1 MSTTAFPERQGVA
14 WIRLSLMMLLQ
25 YAVWGVWLPILA
37 NYLGAPTEKG
47 GLGFSGSDI
56 GWILGL
62 AGSIG
67 AVSAPFIAG
76 QLADRVMN
84 AERALGALLILGG
97 LLKFVMTYQT
107 SYGAWMFLSI
117 VYSILYMPTLSL
129 SNSVAFAN
137 VNDREKQFPPIRMWG
152 TIGWIIASVA
162 FPLLYMKSNV
172 QFTTAWPFIDGTER
186 PDQVANIKY
195 SMLVSGIISV
205 AYGVFCFF
213 LPKTPPKRDGEP
225 LAFAAAFRLL
235 TRPSCLALLAA
246 ALLISMIHQLYFVR
260 TGPYI
265 TDAIG
270 LPASAVGPTMAIG
283 QVSEIVFL
291 AILGIFLKHIG
302 YKWIIVLGALSYAA
316 RYAIFATIPGAGTV
330 KLAMLLHGMNY
341 GFFFAGAFLF
351 VEKIAP
357 ANIRHSAQTVFGII
371 ILGIGPVLAGF
382 YNQWL
387 DSYAVKDAV
396 AAIGNLSGPS
406 DLSTATTAISA
417 ATTAPTRVFDY
428 ASFWTIQS
436 GIAVVSMLILLVGF
450 PNRWE
455 ERDEPLPPMVPEAAS

>member
-1 MSTTAFPERQGVA
+1 MSTTALEPTARQSVP
-14 WIRLSLMMLLQ
+14 WVRLSLMMFLQ

-37 NYLGAPTEKG
+37 NYLGGSVAKG
-47 GLGFSGSDI
+47 GLGFTGSQI

-84 AERALGALLILGG
+84 AERALGALLILGA
-97 LLKFVMTYQT
+97 LVKFVMTYQT
-107 SYGAWMFLSI
+107 SYASWMILSI
-117 VYSILYMPTLSL
+117 IYSVLYMPTLAL
-129 SNSVAFAN
+129 TNSVAFAHVTN
-137 VNDREKQFPPIRMWG
+137 RDRQFPPIRAWG
-152 TIGWIIASVA
+152 TIGWMVASIG
-162 FPLLYMKSNV
+162 FPLIYMKSGIH
-172 QFTTAWPFIDGTER
+172 FTSAWPFIDGANR
-186 PDQVANIKY
+186 PDQVSQMKY
-195 SMLVSGIISV
+195 SMFVSGVISL
-205 AYGVFCFF
+205 AYGVFCLLA

-225 LAFAAAFRLL
+225 LAFAAAFKLL
-235 TRPSCLALLAA
+235 TRPSCLALMVA

-265 TDAIG
+265 TEAIG
-270 LPASAVGPTMAIG
+270 RPESEVGPITAIG
-283 QVSEIVFL
+283 QFSEIIFL
-291 AILGIFLKHIG
+291 AILGLFLKHIG

-316 RYAIFATIPGAGTV
+316 RYAIFATIPGAGAV

-341 GFFFAGAFLF
+341 GFFFAGAFMF

-371 ILGIGPVLAGF
+371 ILGVGPVLAGV

-387 DSYAVKDAV
+387 DSFAVKDAV
-396 AAIGNLSGPS
+396 QSIGDFSN
-406 DLSTATTAISA
+406 ATTAISA
-417 ATTAPTRVFDY
+417 ATTLPTKVFDY
-428 ASFWTIQS
+428 ATFWTIQS
-436 GIAVVSMLILLVGF
+436 GIAVFSMLILIVGF

-455 ERDEPLPPMVPEAAS
+455 EREEPLAPMVPEA

>member
-1 MSTTAFPERQGVA
+1 MTMSTTALEPTARQPVA
-14 WIRLSLMMLLQ
+14 WVRLSLMMFLQ

-37 NYLGAPTEKG
+37 NYLGKPVEAG
-47 GLGFSGSDI
+47 GLGFSGAQL

-84 AERALGALLILGG
+84 AERALGALLVLGA
-97 LLKFVMTYQT
+97 LVKFVMTYQT
-107 SYGAWMFLSI
+107 SYASWMILSI
-117 VYSILYMPTLSL
+117 VYSILYMPTLAL
-129 SNSVAFAN
+129 TNSVAFAHLT
-137 VNDREKQFPPIRMWG
+137 DREKQFPPIRAWG
-152 TIGWIIASVA
+152 TIGWIVASVA
-162 FPLLYMKSNV
+162 FPLVYMKSGIH
-172 QFTTAWPFIDGTER
+172 FTSSWPFIDGTPR
-186 PDQVANIKY
+186 ADQVAQMKY
-195 SMLVSGIISV
+195 AMFVSGVISLG
-205 AYGVFCFF
+205 YGIFCFVA
-213 LPKTPPKRDGEP
+213 LPKTPPRRDGEP

-235 TRPSCLALLAA
+235 TKPSCLALMAS

-270 LPASAVGPTMAIG
+270 QPESEVGPIMAIG

-291 AILGIFLKHIG
+291 AILGLFLKHIG
-302 YKWIIVLGALSYAA
+302 YKWIIVLGALSYMA
-316 RYAIFATIPGAGTV
+316 RYAIFATIPTPGV
-330 KLAMLLHGMNY
+330 LKLSMLLHGMNY
-341 GFFFAGAFLF
+341 GFFFAGAFMF

-371 ILGIGPVLAGF
+371 ILGVGPVLAGV

-387 DSYAVKDAV
+387 DTFAVKDAV
-396 AAIGNLSGPS
+396 QVLSDAAA
-406 DLSTATTAISA
+406 ATTAITS
-417 ATTAPTRVFDY
+417 ATTGPATVFDY
-428 ASFWTIQS
+428 ATFWMIQS
-436 GIAVVSMLILLVGF
+436 AIALLSAVILMVGF

-455 ERDEPLPPMVPEAAS
+455 EREDPLPAPVPEAAS